1 MITRL
6 PLKKTNEWIDVK
18 DQQTVRDEKEVHT
31 YSNDGL
37 SADGQSTK
45 YNIVKHRIATA
56 AVRIKQWSVE
66 NGDGKVIP
74 WPGAGSSFK
83 DRIDVIENL
92 YEKQLDRISEALTA
106 HLNALAKAEAEEKK
120 ETPDGETGSAPSSPS
135 VN

>member
-6 PLKKTNEWIDVK
+6 TLKKTNEWIDVK
-18 DQQTVRDEKEVHT
+18 DQQTVRDEKDVHT

-56 AVRIKQWSVE
+56 AVRIKNWSVE
-66 NGDGKVIP
+66 NGDGKVIH
-74 WPGAGSSFK
+74 WPGVGSSFK
-83 DRIDVIENL
+83 ERVDVIESL
-92 YEKQLDRISEALTA
+92 YEKQLDRISEAITA
-106 HLNALAKAEAEEKK
+106 HLNALAKAEDEEKK
-120 ETPDGETGSAPSSPS
+120 ETPDGGTDSGPSSPS